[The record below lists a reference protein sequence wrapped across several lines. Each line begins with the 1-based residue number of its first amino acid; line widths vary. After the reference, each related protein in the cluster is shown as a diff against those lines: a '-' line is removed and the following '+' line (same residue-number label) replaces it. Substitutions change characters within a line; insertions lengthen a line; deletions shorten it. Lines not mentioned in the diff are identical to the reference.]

1 MNEIVRRVD
10 PKKRTMGQLIRE
22 DFMPALKN
30 EYYLGLPRHLEPR
43 VSRLFGYPAF
53 SLAADLANSFFQNSP
68 LPRGF
73 QMLLDRKS
81 PSFRATAGSNP
92 FQMRVWPYTH
102 NRREIWV
109 TEGPSYGGITNSASV
124 RFIRF
129 LVDQSQRS

>member
-1 MNEIVRRVD
+1 MNEIIRRVD

-22 DFMPALKN
+22 EFMPPLQN
-30 EYYLGLPRHLEPR
+30 EYYLGLPRELEHR

-53 SLAADLANSFFQNSP
+53 NMAADLASSFFQKSP
-68 LPRGF
+68 LPRGIAI
-73 QMLLDRKS
+73 LLDRTS

-92 FQMRVWPYTH
+92 FQMRVWPHTH

-124 RFIRF
+124 SLIFP
-129 LVDQSQRS
+129 